1 MLKVSL
7 RVVGLSLALVCGQ
20 ALGQAATGLA
30 QVTPELEA
38 RLKTKV
44 ANAIPHMAVQSVLPG
59 PFAGIYAITLSDGPV
74 LYTDAQGDFLIAGD
88 LYKIE
93 GRKLVNLAE
102 LAQMAERKPLL
113 ASLNKDDMIVFPAE
127 GKTRGALYVF
137 TDVDCGYCR
146 KLHQEVPALNKAGVE
161 VRYLAYP
168 RAGVAS
174 ASANKLAQAW
184 CADDKREALTQL
196 KQGRSLSSAACD
208 SAPIAEQYRLGGQ
221 MGVRG
226 TPAIFLESGEAIPG
240 YRPSDELLSLMGL
253 KSQG

>member
-1 MLKVSL
+1 MLKMSL
-7 RVVGLSLALVCGQ
+7 RVIGLGLALVCGQ

-30 QVTPELEA
+30 QVTPELES
-38 RLKTKV
+38 RLKAKI

-59 PFAGIYAITLSDGPV
+59 PFAGIYAVTLTDGPV
-74 LYTDAQGDFLIAGD
+74 LYTDAQGEFLVAGD

-102 LAQMAERKPLL
+102 LALMDERKPLL
-113 ASLNKDDMIVFPAE
+113 AALNKDDMIIFPAE
-127 GKTRGALYVF
+127 GKQRGAIYVF

-168 RAGVAS
+168 RAGVVS
-174 ASANKLAQAW
+174 ASADKLAQAW
-184 CADDKREALTQL
+184 CAKDKGAALTKL
-196 KQGRSLSSAACD
+196 KQGQSLSTAVCKD
-208 SAPIAEQYRLGGQ
+208 TPIADQYRLGGQ

-226 TPAIFLESGEAIPG
+226 TPAIFLETGEAIPG
-240 YRPSDELLSLMGL
+240 YRPSAELLSAMGL
-253 KSQG
+253 NG